1 MAGNLE
7 FIKSASGTSVSSLSI
22 TDCFNANYDVYQ
34 VLIAKSDVSAE
45 DYSVLRLIDSGG
57 SVITAGEYDW
67 AELGMYS
74 YTTFAQ
80 NKNTNSTAISNID
93 VSATSTAQGI
103 GTMFYVFNPFDSSSY
118 TFVAGQTSGVVT
130 AGLAGGKYIS
140 VHKSAEQITGI
151 QLLRASGDYDNLTVK
166 VFGLASN

>member
-1 MAGNLE
+1 MATNLE
-7 FIKSASGTSVSSLSI
+7 FIKSASGSSVSSLSV
-22 TDCFNANYDVYQ
+22 TDCFSDKYDVYQ
-34 VLIAKSDVSAE
+34 VLIAKSDVTAE
-45 DYSVLRLIDSGG
+45 TYSYLRFIDSGG

-67 AELGMYS
+67 AELGMYA

-80 NKNTNSTAISNID
+80 NKNTNQTAILNID
-93 VSATSTAQGI
+93 VSGTSTAQGI

-151 QLLRASGDYDNLTVK
+151 QLLRASGDYDDLTVNVYGVK
-166 VFGLASN
+166 

>member
-1 MAGNLE
+1 MATNLE
-7 FIKSASGTSVSSLSI
+7 FIKSASGTSVVSVDV
-22 TDCFNANYDVYQ
+22 TDCFSDKYDVYQ

-57 SVITAGEYDW
+57 SVISANEYDY

-80 NKNTNSTAISNID
+80 NRNTNSSAILNIN
-93 VSATSTAQGI
+93 VSGTSTAQGI

-130 AGLAGGKYIS
+130 SGLAGGKYIG
-140 VHKSAEQITGI
+140 VHKVAEQITGI
-151 QLLRASGDYDNLTVK
+151 QLLRNNLNGVYDTLTVN
-166 VFGLASN
+166 VFGVK